1 MILALISTAGRLMLM
16 PYLIL
21 EHFDTV
27 ERIERLLANN
37 EDGRREQTLP
47 LPFKVPNSR

>member
-16 PYLIL
+16 PYLVL

-27 ERIERLLANN
+27 ERIERLLADNG
-37 EDGRREQTLP
+37 DSSRQQSAP
-47 LPFKVPNSR
+47 LPFKVPNAR